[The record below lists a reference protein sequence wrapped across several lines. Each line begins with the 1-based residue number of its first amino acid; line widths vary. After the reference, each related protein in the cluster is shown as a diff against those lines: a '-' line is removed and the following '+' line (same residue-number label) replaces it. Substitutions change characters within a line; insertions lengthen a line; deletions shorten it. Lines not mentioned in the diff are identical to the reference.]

1 MHSWWQRDII
11 EPGKLP
17 LLVCFAAFIITF
29 LTTRAITRAIRAGHG
44 PFHNI
49 SEGGTHVHHAVP
61 GIILLVAGAFLA
73 VDSASH
79 TATAIIAAAA
89 VGIGTSLVLDEF
101 ALILHLQDDYWTA
114 EGRVSVEMVSLA
126 FGCLGFMLVGIAPFG
141 VNDMGDAELSFRVG
155 ADAATALTLAM
166 IIVCVLKGKF
176 KLALFGIFVPPL
188 AWLGAVRLARPAS
201 RWAKRRYGPQRQD
214 DASQRAAAFDKRWD
228 PILDRLSNLVAG
240 KPSSADPAAK

>member
-1 MHSWWQRDII
+1 MHSWWQRDVI

-17 LLVCFAAFIITF
+17 LLVCFAAFVITF
-29 LTTRAITRAIRAGHG
+29 LTTRGITRAIRAGRG

-49 SEGGTHVHHAVP
+49 TEGGTHVHHAVP
-61 GIILLVAGAFLA
+61 GIILLVSGAFLA
-73 VDSASH
+73 VDSTPH
-79 TATAIIAAAA
+79 TAAAVIAAAA

-141 VNDMGDAELSFRVG
+141 VNNMGDAELSLRIG
-155 ADAATALTLAM
+155 GDAAAALTLAT
-166 IIVCVLKGKF
+166 IAICAFKGKF

-188 AWLGAVRLARPAS
+188 AWIGAIRLARPTS
-201 RWAKRRYGPQRQD
+201 RWAKRRYDSRRQER
-214 DASQRAAAFDKRWD
+214 AEARAAAFDKRWD
-228 PILDRLSNLVAG
+228 PILDRISNLIAG